1 MYHVLKEVC
10 IVLMS
15 VLITLKCLKQ
25 EKSMGVSVSSGD
37 LFSTDIPYYNDTQV
51 TVLGSIDSANC

>member
-1 MYHVLKEVC
+1 MLETRE
-10 IVLMS
+10 IN
-15 VLITLKCLKQ
+15 
-25 EKSMGVSVSSGD
+25 GVSVSSGD